1 MEHNIIKAAVDINEI
16 YTKHIRVKLYVKI
29 YTKYLYIIGTWNAG
43 TIPRSRG
50 DFIKKKK
57 LMYF

>member
-50 DFIKKKK
+50 DFIKKKN
-57 LMYF
+57 